1 MPPSLS
7 VEWQADDCIWWFR
20 INIEDGTALLRIGNG
35 VAYLQRTFPVHRTS
49 PSSYSRLCICRSG
62 CLSVC
67 LSLSFWRSSIL
78 KFVFG
83 TRLPAQLSHSL
94 APYEMANLFWRSC
107 LNFFS
112 PRNAQQVNTSDE
124 ESHLSVPLNVF
135 GGWLISPWTTVE
147 LSYRC
152 PSSTRLDWKG

>member
-1 MPPSLS
+1 MTVSGGLGSTLRTGRHCFVSEMVWHIYRELSL
-7 VEWQADDCIWWFR
+7 F
-20 INIEDGTALLRIGNG
+20 TALHRRRIVVYAFVGRA
-35 VAYLQRTFPVHRTS
+35 V
-49 PSSYSRLCICRSG
+49 
-62 CLSVC
+62 CLSV
-67 LSLSFWRSSIL
+67 SLSFWRSSIL

-94 APYEMANLFWRSC
+94 APYEMANLFWRRC

-112 PRNAQQVNTSDE
+112 PRNSQQVNTSDE